1 MKTLLTPQQIGIVM
15 ADISMSLAALSRLS
29 ILLQVG
35 GAIDLQDEDAI
46 HTVMQNT
53 LQRAGLL
60 ADMVTIQTGGDQLD
74 ARNGG
79 CPWNCFMPP
88 AFFNAGHPPFKEST

>member
-1 MKTLLTPQQIGIVM
+1 MKTPLTPQQIGMVM
-15 ADISMSLAALSRLS
+15 ADVSLSLAAVSRLS
-29 ILLQVG
+29 TLLQVG

-46 HTVMQNT
+46 HTVIQGT

-60 ADMVTIQTGGDQLD
+60 AEMVTLQTGGDPLD
-74 ARNGG
+74 ASRSA

-88 AFFNAGHPPFKEST
+88 AFFNAGRPPFKEST